1 LFSILNILKDEKL
14 EKEIVIIDGARTA
27 IGKFNGSLKDFGATD
42 LAAIVIKGLL
52 DKTSIDKAS
61 VDEVI
66 LGCVGQAS
74 ENAYISRVA
83 ALNAGLPAE
92 VTAQTVNRLCA
103 SGLQAI
109 STAAMQIESG
119 FADIV
124 IAGGAESMT
133 NLPFYLRNA
142 RFGYKMGH
150 GKLEDGLITALS
162 DPFSQNHMG
171 ITAENIAEKYKI
183 SRNEQDQY
191 AAKSQ
196 QKAAA
201 AIKKGYFKDEII
213 PVSIKIKNKEDINFD
228 TDEHPR
234 QEVTLE
240 DLAKL
245 KPAFKEG
252 GTVTAGNSSGIND
265 GAAALLVME
274 RKNALRMGLKPKLKI
289 IDSAAAGVPPEIM
302 GTGPIPAIKKLLN
315 KTKLNINDIGLI
327 ELNEAFAV
335 QAIACIRELG
345 LDEKRVNV
353 DGGAIALGH
362 PIGATG
368 AYITVKLLNEMCR
381 ENIRYGIVALCIGG
395 GQGLATL
402 FELVN

>member
-1 LFSILNILKDEKL
+1 M
-14 EKEIVIIDGARTA
+14 EKEIVIIDGVRTA

-74 ENAYISRVA
+74 ENAFISRVA

-92 VTAQTVNRLCA
+92 VSAQTVNRLCA

-109 STAAMQIESG
+109 STASIQIESG
-119 FADIV
+119 FADVV

-142 RFGYKMGH
+142 RFGYRMGH

-196 QKAAA
+196 QKACD
-201 AIKKGYFKDEII
+201 AIKKGYFKNEII

-234 QEVTLE
+234 PEVTLE

-335 QAIACIRELG
+335 QAIACIKELG

-353 DGGAIALGH
+353 NGGAIALGH